1 MLQLR
6 PHQLEV
12 IQKLNEGFKEHKRQ
26 ILCAVTGFGK
36 TECAMAV
43 MQEAASQGK
52 KVAMIL
58 DRIVLVDQTSR
69 RLSKYGI
76 PHGVLQ
82 AGHWR
87 NRPHELIQICSVQ
100 TLARRKIPLDIDI
113 LIVDEA
119 HVLYKSTVGFIKDN
133 PDMQVV
139 GLTATPFTKGLADIY
154 TNVIGAQPMNH
165 LVEDGWVVPLKV
177 YIAKEIDMTGA
188 KKLAGEWRADDVSER
203 GMKIVGDVVK
213 EWVQKT
219 HEIYGQPKKTIVFC
233 AGVEHGKKLVE
244 EFKSAGYNF
253 VSISYKEDDDFKANT
268 IQDFARPDTTIH
280 GLIATDILTRGF
292 DVSDVCIGISARP
305 FSKSFSSHVQQI
317 GRILRPHEGK
327 EFAVLLD
334 HSGNFLRFRND
345 WDGLYHDGVTELK
358 AGGETVKREPTER
371 EKKEAKCPK
380 CSALWTS
387 KNNTCVACG
396 HVRLAQATISNI
408 AGKMEELKL
417 SSNNANQEKSDFFGQ
432 LLYYGKMKGYK
443 DGWAANQFK
452 AKYGVY
458 PNGYNSAPLPPDS
471 KTLSWIKSRTIAW
484 VKAKQKYGQQRVAA

>member
-1 MLQLR
+1 MLELR
-6 PHQLEV
+6 PHQIEV
-12 IQKLNEGFKEHKRQ
+12 IEKLNEGFKTHKRQ

-36 TECAMAV
+36 TECAMAI
-43 MQEAASQGK
+43 MQEAAAQGK
-52 KVAMIL
+52 RVAMML

-69 RLSKYGI
+69 RLSKYQI

-82 AGHWR
+82 ATHWR
-87 NRPHELIQICSVQ
+87 YKPYEPIQICSVQ
-100 TLARRKIPLDIDI
+100 TLARRRSELKIDL

-119 HVLYKSTVGFIKDN
+119 HVMYKSTVDFIKAN

-154 TNVIGAQPMNH
+154 TNVIGAQPMTD

-188 KKLAGEWRADDVSER
+188 KKNSFGEWDASDASDR
-203 GMKIVGDVVK
+203 GMKIVGDVVA

-219 HEIYGQPKKTIVFC
+219 HDIYGKPMKTIVFC
-233 AGVEHGKKLVE
+233 AGVEHGRKLVQ
-244 EFKSAGYNF
+244 EFAGAGYNF
-253 VSISYKEDDDFKANT
+253 VSISYKEDDDFKKQT
-268 IQDFARPDTTIH
+268 IDDFAKPDTTIH

-327 EFAVLLD
+327 DFAVLLD
-334 HSGNFLRFRND
+334 HSGNFLRFRDD

-358 AGGETVKREPTER
+358 AGGETVKREPTEK

-380 CSALWTS
+380 CYALWTS
-387 KNNTCVACG
+387 KDNTCAACG
-396 HVRLAQATISNI
+396 HVKQPLATISNI
-408 AGKMEELKL
+408 AGTMEELNLTMRK
-417 SSNNANQEKSDFFGQ
+417 AQQEKADFYSQ
-432 LLYYGKMKGYK
+432 LVYYGKLKGYK
-443 DGWAANQFK
+443 DGWAAVQFK
-452 AKYGVY
+452 AKHGVY
-458 PNGYNSAPLPPDS
+458 PNGYKPTPTPPDA
-471 KTLSWIKSRTIAW
+471 KTVSWIQSRAIAW
-484 VKAKQKYGQQRVAA
+484 AKSKQKQQRSIA

>member
-1 MLQLR
+1 MLTLR
-6 PHQLEV
+6 PHQQEV

-43 MQEAASQGK
+43 MQEASEQGK
-52 KVAMIL
+52 RVAMVL

-87 NRPHELIQICSVQ
+87 NRPYEPIQICSVQ
-100 TLARRKIPLDIDI
+100 TLARRKIPLNVDL

-119 HVLYKSTVGFIKDN
+119 HVLYKSTVDFIKAN
-133 PDMQVV
+133 PNMQVV
-139 GLTATPFTKGLADIY
+139 GLTATPFTKGLGEIY
-154 TNVIGAQPMNH
+154 TNVIGAQPMTH

-188 KKLAGEWRADDVSER
+188 KKLAGEWRADDVTER

-219 HEIYGQPKKTIVFC
+219 HEIYGGPKKTIVFC
-233 AGVEHGKKLVE
+233 AGVNHGRALVDQ
-244 EFKSAGYNF
+244 FKQSGYNF
-253 VSISYKEDDDFKANT
+253 VSISYKEDDEFKRA
-268 IQDFARPDTTIH
+268 IIEDFARPDTDIH

-327 EFAVLLD
+327 EFGVLLD
-334 HSGNFLRFRND
+334 HSGNFLRFRED

-358 AGGETVKREPTER
+358 TGGETVKREPTEK

-387 KNNTCVACG
+387 KDNTCASCG
-396 HVRLAQATISNI
+396 HVRLAQASISNI
-408 AGKMEELKL
+408 AGRMEELQL
-417 SSNNANQEKSDFFGQ
+417 NARNINKERADFYN
-432 LLYYGKMKGYK
+432 LLVYYGKMKGYK
-443 DGWAANQFK
+443 ECWAAVQFK
-452 AKYGVY
+452 AKHGVY
-458 PNGYNSAPLPPDS
+458 PNGYKPEPSPPDA
-471 KTLSWIKSRTIAW
+471 KTLGLIRSRNIAFAKS
-484 VKAKQKYGQQRVAA
+484 KQKYVERIAA

>member
-1 MLQLR
+1 MLTLR
-6 PHQLEV
+6 SHQLEV
-12 IQKLNEGFKEHKRQ
+12 IEKLNEGFKTHKRQ

-36 TECAMAV
+36 TECAMAI

-52 KVAMIL
+52 RVAMML

-69 RLSKYGI
+69 RLSKYQI

-82 AGHWR
+82 ATHWR
-87 NRPHELIQICSVQ
+87 YKPYEPIQICSVQ
-100 TLARRKIPLDIDI
+100 TLARRRSELKIDL

-119 HVLYKSTVGFIKDN
+119 HVMYKSTVDFIKAN

-154 TNVIGAQPMNH
+154 TNVIGAQPMTD

-188 KKLAGEWRADDVSER
+188 KKNSFGEWDASDASDR
-203 GMKIVGDVVK
+203 GMKIVGDVVA

-219 HEIYGQPKKTIVFC
+219 HDIYGKPMKTIVFC
-233 AGVEHGKKLVE
+233 AGVEHGRKLVQ
-244 EFKSAGYNF
+244 EFAGAGYNF
-253 VSISYKEDDDFKANT
+253 VSISYKEDDDFKKQT
-268 IQDFARPDTTIH
+268 IDDFAKPDTTIH

-327 EFAVLLD
+327 DFAVLLD
-334 HSGNFLRFRND
+334 HSGNFLRFRDD

-358 AGGETVKREPTER
+358 AGGETVKREPTEK

-380 CSALWTS
+380 CYALWTS
-387 KNNTCVACG
+387 KDNTCATCG
-396 HVRLAQATISNI
+396 HVKQPLATISNI
-408 AGKMEELKL
+408 AGTMEELNLTMRK
-417 SSNNANQEKSDFFGQ
+417 AQQEKADFYNQ
-432 LLYYGKMKGYK
+432 LVYYGKLKGYK
-443 DGWAANQFK
+443 DGWAAVQFK
-452 AKYGVY
+452 AKHGVY
-458 PNGYNSAPLPPDS
+458 PNGYKPTPIPPDA
-471 KTLSWIKSRTIAW
+471 KTVSWIQSRAIAW
-484 VKAKQKYGQQRVAA
+484 AKSKQKQQRSIA

>member
-1 MLQLR
+1 MLTLR
-6 PHQLEV
+6 SHQLEV
-12 IQKLNEGFKEHKRQ
+12 IEKLNEGFKTHKRQ

-36 TECAMAV
+36 TECAMAI

-52 KVAMIL
+52 RVAMML

-69 RLSKYGI
+69 RLSKYQI

-82 AGHWR
+82 ATHWR
-87 NRPHELIQICSVQ
+87 YKPYEPIQICSVQ
-100 TLARRKIPLDIDI
+100 TLARRRSELKIDL

-119 HVLYKSTVGFIKDN
+119 HVMYKSTVDFIKAN

-154 TNVIGAQPMNH
+154 TNVIGAQPMTD

-188 KKLAGEWRADDVSER
+188 KKNSFGEWDASDASDR
-203 GMKIVGDVVK
+203 GMKIVGDVVA

-219 HEIYGQPKKTIVFC
+219 HDIYGKPMKTIVFC
-233 AGVEHGKKLVE
+233 AGVEHGRKLVQ
-244 EFKSAGYNF
+244 EFAGAGYNF
-253 VSISYKEDDDFKANT
+253 VSISYKEDDDFKKQT
-268 IQDFARPDTTIH
+268 IDDFAKPDTTIH

-327 EFAVLLD
+327 DFAVLLD
-334 HSGNFLRFRND
+334 HSGNFLRFRDD

-358 AGGETVKREPTER
+358 AGGETVKREPTEK

-380 CSALWTS
+380 CYALWTS
-387 KNNTCVACG
+387 KDNTCAACG
-396 HVRLAQATISNI
+396 HVKQPLATISNI
-408 AGKMEELKL
+408 AGTMEELNLTMRK
-417 SSNNANQEKSDFFGQ
+417 AQQEKADFYNQ
-432 LLYYGKMKGYK
+432 LVYYGKLKGYK
-443 DGWAANQFK
+443 DGWAAVQFK
-452 AKYGVY
+452 AKHGVY
-458 PNGYNSAPLPPDS
+458 PNGYKPTPIPPDA
-471 KTLSWIKSRTIAW
+471 KTVSWIQSRAIAW
-484 VKAKQKYGQQRVAA
+484 AKSKQKQQRSIA

>member
-1 MLQLR
+1 MLELR
-6 PHQLEV
+6 PHQIEV
-12 IQKLNEGFKEHKRQ
+12 IEKLNEGFKTHKRQ

-36 TECAMAV
+36 TECAMAI
-43 MQEAASQGK
+43 MQEAAAQGK
-52 KVAMIL
+52 RVAMML

-69 RLSKYGI
+69 RLSKYQI

-82 AGHWR
+82 ATHWR
-87 NRPHELIQICSVQ
+87 YKPYEPIQICSVQ
-100 TLARRKIPLDIDI
+100 TLARRRSELKIDL

-119 HVLYKSTVGFIKDN
+119 HVMYKSTVDFIKAN

-154 TNVIGAQPMNH
+154 TNVIGAQPMTD

-188 KKLAGEWRADDVSER
+188 KKNSFGEWDASDASDR
-203 GMKIVGDVVK
+203 GMKIVGDVVA

-219 HEIYGQPKKTIVFC
+219 HDIYGKPMKTIVFC
-233 AGVEHGKKLVE
+233 AGVEHGRKLVQ
-244 EFKSAGYNF
+244 EFAGAGYNF
-253 VSISYKEDDDFKANT
+253 VSISYKEDDDFKKQT
-268 IQDFARPDTTIH
+268 IDDFAKPDTTIH

-327 EFAVLLD
+327 DFAVLLD
-334 HSGNFLRFRND
+334 HSGNFLRFRDD

-358 AGGETVKREPTER
+358 AGGETVKREPTEK

-380 CSALWTS
+380 CYALWTS
-387 KNNTCVACG
+387 KDNTCAACG
-396 HVRLAQATISNI
+396 HVKQPLATISNI
-408 AGKMEELKL
+408 AGTMEELNLTMRK
-417 SSNNANQEKSDFFGQ
+417 AQQEKADFYNQ
-432 LLYYGKMKGYK
+432 LVYYGKLKGYK
-443 DGWAANQFK
+443 DGWAAVQFK
-452 AKYGVY
+452 AKHGVY
-458 PNGYNSAPLPPDS
+458 PNGYKPTPTPPDA
-471 KTLSWIKSRTIAW
+471 KTVSWIQSRAIAW
-484 VKAKQKYGQQRVAA
+484 AKSKQKQQRSIA

>member
-1 MLQLR
+1 MLTLR
-6 PHQLEV
+6 SHQLEV
-12 IQKLNEGFKEHKRQ
+12 IEKLNEGFKTHKRQ

-36 TECAMAV
+36 TECAMAI
-43 MQEAASQGK
+43 MQEAAAQGK
-52 KVAMIL
+52 RVAMML

-69 RLSKYGI
+69 RLSKYQI

-82 AGHWR
+82 ATHWR
-87 NRPHELIQICSVQ
+87 YKPYEPIQICSVQ
-100 TLARRKIPLDIDI
+100 TLARRRSELKIDL

-119 HVLYKSTVGFIKDN
+119 HVMYKSTVDYIKAN

-154 TNVIGAQPMNH
+154 TNVIGAQPMTD

-188 KKLAGEWRADDVSER
+188 KKNSFGEWDASDASDR
-203 GMKIVGDVVK
+203 GMKIVGDVVA

-219 HEIYGQPKKTIVFC
+219 HDIYGKPMKTIVFC
-233 AGVEHGKKLVE
+233 AGVEHGRKLSQ
-244 EFKSAGYNF
+244 EFAGAGYNF
-253 VSISYKEDDDFKANT
+253 VSISYKEDDDFKKQT
-268 IQDFARPDTTIH
+268 IEDFAKPDTNIH

-327 EFAVLLD
+327 DFAVLLD
-334 HSGNFLRFRND
+334 HSGNFLRFRDD

-358 AGGETVKREPTER
+358 AGGETVKREPTEK

-380 CSALWTS
+380 CYALWTS
-387 KNNTCVACG
+387 KDNTCAACG
-396 HVRLAQATISNI
+396 HVKQPLATISNI
-408 AGKMEELKL
+408 AGTMEELNLTMRK
-417 SSNNANQEKSDFFGQ
+417 AQQEKADFYSQ
-432 LLYYGKMKGYK
+432 LVYYGKLKGYK
-443 DGWAANQFK
+443 DGWAAVQFK
-452 AKYGVY
+452 SKHGVY
-458 PNGYNSAPLPPDS
+458 PNGYKPTPIPPDA
-471 KTLSWIKSRTIAW
+471 KTVSWIQSRAIAW
-484 VKAKQKYGQQRVAA
+484 AKSKQKQQRSIA

>member
-12 IQKLNEGFKEHKRQ
+12 IEKLNEGFKDHKRQ

-43 MQEAASQGK
+43 MQEAARQGK
-52 KVAMIL
+52 RVAMIL

-69 RLSKYGI
+69 RLSKYQI
-76 PHGVLQ
+76 PHGVMQ

-87 NRPHELIQICSVQ
+87 NRPYEYIQICSVQ
-100 TLARRKIPLDIDI
+100 TLARRKTALEVDL

-119 HVLYKSTVGFIKDN
+119 HVLYKSTVDFIKAN

-139 GLTATPFTKGLADIY
+139 GLTATPFTKGLAEIY
-154 TNVIGAQPMNH
+154 TNVIGAQPMTN

-188 KKLAGEWRADDVSER
+188 KKIAGEWSADEVSAR

-219 HEIYGQPKKTIVFC
+219 HEIFGGPKKTIVFC
-233 AGVEHGKKLVE
+233 AGVEHGRSLVQ
-244 EFKSAGYNF
+244 EFAQAGYNF
-253 VSISYKEDDDFKANT
+253 VSISYKEDDEFKRAT
-268 IQDFARPDTTIH
+268 IEDFARPDTTIH

-292 DVSDVCIGISARP
+292 DVSDVCVGVSARP

-327 EFAVLLD
+327 EFGVLLD
-334 HSGNFLRFRND
+334 HSGNFLRFRDD

-371 EKKEAKCPK
+371 EKKESKCPK
-380 CSALWTS
+380 CYALWTS
-387 KNNTCVACG
+387 KDNTCSACG
-396 HVRLAQATISNI
+396 HVRQKLASI
-408 AGKMEELKL
+408 ANVYGTMEELKL
-417 SSNNANQEKSDFFGQ
+417 SGQSAIQDKSAFYNQ
-432 LLYYGKMKGYK
+432 LVYYGKMKGYK
-443 DGWAANQFK
+443 DGWAAVQFK

-458 PNGYNSAPLPPDS
+458 PNGYNANPSPPDA
-471 KTLSWIKSRTIAW
+471 KTLGWIRSRTIAW
-484 VKAKQKYGQQRVAA
+484 AKSRAKQTQQALAA